1 MTKKDFLTAQPGFT
15 LLELVISIAIVAVM
29 TALLGYYWSFS
40 TEKAKAAEIEKT
52 VRTLKDSIDTKTL
65 DDHVAV
71 KSTSNY
77 ILGRR
82 VYELVDT
89 DQHKKTN
96 HFVKNPLHD
105 VSIIFACGAPET
117 DCGDFKL
124 DNAKF
129 QGALIVYAIGKQT
142 NCNLDETANQ
152 STTEVTSDGL
162 SRNFLRKTVS
172 GSGSYAQTRSMV
184 ANSDS
189 KPTNYCVIPLSGVRF
204 KAF

>member
-1 MTKKDFLTAQPGFT
+1 MAKKDFSTAQPGFT
-15 LLELVISIAIVAVM
+15 LLELVISIAIIAVM

-40 TEKAKAAEIEKT
+40 TEKAKITEIEKT

-65 DDHVAV
+65 DDYVAV

-96 HFVKNPLHD
+96 HFIKNPLHD
-105 VSIIFACGAPET
+105 VSIIFACDAPET
-117 DCGDFKL
+117 DCDDFKL

-142 NCNLDETANQ
+142 AILTKQPTKAPLKSLQMVYREIFCEKQYQAAVLTPKLDQ
-152 STTEVTSDGL
+152 WSLIVTPNRPIIASF
-162 SRNFLRKTVS
+162 R
-172 GSGSYAQTRSMV
+172 
-184 ANSDS
+184 
-189 KPTNYCVIPLSGVRF
+189 
-204 KAF
+204 